1 MIGREEIE
9 ISEDKV
15 ADVFYA
21 GDAPLNEA
29 SLYKL
34 KSGPALAI
42 CFRLLNTDVHFVSL
56 VRRILYETIY
66 PPRDEAHDSES
77 PWSPKTA
84 FDRYK
89 SYSPCKEEIW
99 QHRKEEKVER
109 KAGNL
114 ISLLPSREAIIEA
127 IEASKNEKEQR
138 KLQLLKTGNLE
149 ALAALNEKSDLNLAT
164 LASELSVV
172 RLVLRLFVTL
182 CNMEEEEE
190 FVIDENEYFPPPGL
204 LIPGF
209 YAPPNDIAKTNG
221 LAVLFPKLVRE
232 RVTPNP
238 EFLPPHVLV
247 LLEINKRYKAI
258 ETIAPYKHAIINMG
272 IFEALSPY
280 HSVHIAYTVKQ
291 FDTLDISSL
300 NLDKLRLAF
309 MMSME
314 VDVPLLHLMDLNP
327 VFVSRDCATGEEEC
341 AAMFPVNY
349 ADDYDQFEDFN

>member
-99 QHRKEEKVER
+99 QHRKEEKTFKDDTADE
-109 KAGNL
+109 
-114 ISLLPSREAIIEA
+114 E
-127 IEASKNEKEQR
+127 
-138 KLQLLKTGNLE
+138 
-149 ALAALNEKSDLNLAT
+149 
-164 LASELSVV
+164 
-172 RLVLRLFVTL
+172 
-182 CNMEEEEE
+182 EEEEE